1 MKYQVQVLKM
11 GQSDVPGPEVY
22 WMSHWDQWLTLYFY
36 MVVIR
41 GGGATAIVNT
51 GPPLD
56 LTELNQQWAS
66 YAGPR
71 CQMLR
76 EPEERLR
83 GEWRCFRGARE

>member
-1 MKYQVQVLKM
+1 MTYEVQVLKV

-41 GGGATAIVNT
+41 GGESVAIVNT

-56 LTELNQQWAS
+56 LTGN
-66 YAGPR
+66 
-71 CQMLR
+71 
-76 EPEERLR
+76 
-83 GEWRCFRGARE
+83 